1 MSDKLTLNVVVRN
14 KYGLHARPASLFV
27 QVCNRFSSDIIVH
40 HNSMQISGK
49 NILDIMTLGAE
60 SGTEL
65 EIELNGADA
74 EDAAKEINALFE
86 SNFGESD

>member
-1 MSDKLTLNVVVRN
+1 MSDKVTLNVVVRN

-27 QVCNRFSSDIIVH
+27 QVCNRFNSDIIVH
-40 HNSMQISGK
+40 HNSMKISGK

-65 EIELNGADA
+65 KIELSGIDA
-74 EDAAKEINALFE
+74 EEAAKEINDLFE
-86 SNFGESD
+86 SNFGETD

>member
-1 MSDKLTLNVVVRN
+1 MSENITLNVVVRN

-27 QVCNRFSSDIIVH
+27 QVCNRYNSDIIVH

-65 EIELNGADA
+65 KIELVGG
-74 EDAAKEINALFE
+74 DAAEAAREINELFE
-86 SNFGESD
+86 SNFGEG

>member
-1 MSDKLTLNVVVRN
+1 MSENITLNVVVRN

-27 QVCNRFSSDIIVH
+27 QVCNRYNSDIIVH

-65 EIELNGADA
+65 KIELVGV
-74 EDAAKEINALFE
+74 DAAEAAREINALFE
-86 SNFGESD
+86 SNFGEG

>member
-1 MSDKLTLNVVVRN
+1 MSEKITLEVVVRN

-27 QVCNRFSSDIIVH
+27 QVCNRYSSEIIVH

-60 SGTEL
+60 SGTSL
-65 EIELNGADA
+65 KIEVVGSDS
-74 EDAAKEINALFE
+74 EEAAKEINELFDN
-86 SNFGESD
+86 NFGEPE

>member
-1 MSDKLTLNVVVRN
+1 MSDKVTLNVVVKN

-27 QVCNRFSSDIIVH
+27 QVCNRFNSDIIVH

-60 SGTEL
+60 SGTKL
-65 EIELNGADA
+65 EIELNGVDA
-74 EDAAKEINALFE
+74 EEAAKEINELFE
-86 SNFGESD
+86 SNFGEVD